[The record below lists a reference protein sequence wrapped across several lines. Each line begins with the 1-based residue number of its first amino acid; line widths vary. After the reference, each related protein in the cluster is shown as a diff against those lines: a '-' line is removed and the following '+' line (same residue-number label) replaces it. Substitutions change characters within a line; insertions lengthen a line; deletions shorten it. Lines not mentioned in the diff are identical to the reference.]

1 MQTPY
6 EILGVE
12 PTASAEAIRR
22 TYRRLAKQH
31 HPDVNPGKPEA
42 AEKFKAIASANEI
55 LSDPEKRAR
64 FDRGEINAEGA
75 EVPPSRPYYRDFN
88 DATGRAR
95 YGTGAEFGVDDIE
108 ELFGQAFRGQG
119 AGRGEREFRA
129 RGASARYTL
138 TVSFL
143 DAASGAVRRLTLPD
157 GRVLDVTIPPG
168 HRDGQ
173 SLRLRGQGSPGIGGG
188 AAGDA
193 LIEIAVAEHPFFRRD
208 GDDIVLD
215 LPITLR
221 EAVLGASVTVPTITG
236 PINLKI
242 PAGSRSGNKLR
253 LRGRGIGR
261 DAEHRGH
268 QQVVLQ
274 VVLPGEPE
282 PELADFLKDWEPA
295 HPFDPREN
303 LKS

>member
-12 PTASAEAIRR
+12 PTASADAIRR
-22 TYRRLAKQH
+22 AYRRLAKQH

-42 AEKFKAIASANEI
+42 AEKFKAIASANDI

-88 DATGRAR
+88 NSADRGR
-95 YGTGAEFGVDDIE
+95 YGGAADFGVDDIE

-119 AGRGEREFRA
+119 GARGGRQSRA
-129 RGASARYTL
+129 RGADAHYTL

-143 DAASGAVRRLTLPD
+143 DAALGAVRRLTLPD
-157 GRVLDVTIPPG
+157 GRTLDVTIPAG

-173 SLRLRGQGSPGIGGG
+173 ALRLRGQGSPGIGGG
-188 AAGDA
+188 TAGDA

-208 GDDIVLD
+208 NDDIVLD
-215 LPITLR
+215 LPITLQ

-236 PINLKI
+236 PVNLKI
-242 PAGSRSGNKLR
+242 PPGSRSGNKLR

-268 QQVVLQ
+268 QQIVLQ
-274 VVLPGEPE
+274 VVLPAEPE
-282 PELADFLKDWEPA
+282 PALADFLKDWEPA